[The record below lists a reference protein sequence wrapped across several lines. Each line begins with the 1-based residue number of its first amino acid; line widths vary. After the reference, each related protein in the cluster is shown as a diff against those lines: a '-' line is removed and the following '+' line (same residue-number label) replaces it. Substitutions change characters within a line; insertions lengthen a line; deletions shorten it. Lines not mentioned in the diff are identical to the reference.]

1 MESQKGTFSLYSGVT
16 SSKRKKTVQ
25 AHKKLCDVYGKEA
38 LKLRQY
44 QNWFAKYHC

>member
-1 MESQKGTFSLYSGVT
+1 MGNQKGTFSLYFGVT
-16 SSKRKKTVQ
+16 SLKRKRTVQ
-25 AHKKLCDVYGKEA
+25 AHKKLSDVYGKEV